1 MHLSGS
7 KWAPGRQTPIRFADG
22 RQNGRQTPIRFA
34 ARCGRIVNPRGEEY
48 GAVSEAL
55 AGVTI
60 DKIDKPGRLDSS
72 RCREIVWVSH
82 AGQWLAPLTLAT
94 DHLGDVPCQN
104 GRRASDKGLLS
115 MSLDEY
121 LKLLDLV
128 GRQARSDKRG
138 AIPAE
143 LATILERLGIHS
155 GQLVES
161 VEKLTQRF
169 PRMIGPAEQMAARAA
184 EAGRH
189 WFQGKR
195 HAERT
200 FSNSGSAQG

>member
-1 MHLSGS
+1 MVLYQVEDDAGS
-7 KWAPGRQTPIRFADG
+7 
-22 RQNGRQTPIRFA
+22 
-34 ARCGRIVNPRGEEY
+34 
-48 GAVSEAL
+48 S
-55 AGVTI
+55 
-60 DKIDKPGRLDSS
+60 DKGRLFSKGATVMPG
-72 RCREIVWVSH
+72 CACKEIIRRGTPEFFMFSPV
-82 AGQWLAPLTLAT
+82 
-94 DHLGDVPCQN
+94 CQN

-128 GRQARSDKRG
+128 GRQARTDKRS

-143 LATILERLGIHS
+143 LAPILQRLAVHS

-169 PRMIGPAEQMAARAA
+169 RRMIGPAEQMAARAA
-184 EAGRH
+184 EAGRQ

-195 HAERT
+195 QAERT
-200 FSNSGSAQG
+200 FSESGPEAG